1 MKIDTSLTPQTL
13 LPAIEK
19 MWQLSGSKI
28 VSIDETLD
36 RSAGA
41 PVHTVAGR
49 YRPRGWTDWTQGF
62 EFGSAILQFDA
73 TGDDAFL
80 ELGLKRTRANMPAH
94 VTHFGV
100 HDHGFNQVST
110 YGNLLR
116 LMAEGRMPP
125 NQWQKEYFELAIKA
139 SAAVQARRWTDLGDG
154 AGYIHSFNGPHSL
167 FIDTMRTLRI
177 LALGHQ
183 LGHVVKGEGDAV
195 IPLFGRLIA
204 HARATARYNLFR
216 GEGRDIWD
224 ERGRTAHEAIF
235 NVTNGVFRCVGTQQG
250 YSGYST
256 WTRGLSWA
264 MTGFAELLEFFD
276 TLDESAFAD
285 HGGKAGIVSLFDAAA
300 AATCDFYIAHTATD
314 GIPYWDTGA
323 PGLKRMGD
331 VYARPS
337 EPENDIEPV
346 DSSAAAIGAQGLIR
360 YGKWLE
366 ANGRDTAG
374 TYVQAGLTVFDTLL
388 GPSYLSAD
396 PDHQG
401 LVLHS
406 QYHRP
411 NGWDYVQPGRS
422 NPSGE
427 ATMWGDYH
435 MRELALLVQ
444 RLATAGPYP
453 TFFAI

>member
-1 MKIDTSLTPQTL
+1 MKIDFTLTPDAL
-13 LPAIEK
+13 LPAIGT
-19 MWQLSGSKI
+19 MWQVSGPKI

-41 PVHTVAGR
+41 PVHTIAGR
-49 YRPRGWTDWTQGF
+49 YSPRGWTDWTQGF
-62 EFGSAILQFDA
+62 AFGSALLQFDA
-73 TGDDAFL
+73 TGDESFL
-80 ELGLKRTRANMPAH
+80 ALGLERTRADMPVH
-94 VTHFGV
+94 ITHFGV

-116 LMAEGRMPP
+116 LMKEGRIPHDE
-125 NQWQKEYFELAIKA
+125 WQKEYFELAIRA
-139 SAAVQARRWTDLGDG
+139 SAAVQARRWTDLGTG
-154 AGYIHSFNGPHSL
+154 KGYIHSFNGPHSL

-195 IPLFGRLIA
+195 ISLFDRLIA
-204 HARATARYNLFR
+204 HARATAQYNLFW

-235 NVTNGVFRCVGTQQG
+235 NTVSGAFRCVGTQQG
-250 YSGYST
+250 YTGFST

-264 MTGFAELLEFFD
+264 MAGYAELLEWFD
-276 TLDESAFAD
+276 TLDDAPFAG
-285 HGGKAGIVSLFDAAA
+285 HGGKAEIVDLFDRAA

-323 PGLKRMGD
+323 PGLKALGD

-360 YGKWLE
+360 YGNWLA
-366 ANGRDTAG
+366 ANSRDDAT
-374 TYVQAGLTVFDTLL
+374 TYVHAGLTVLKTLL
-388 GPSYLSAD
+388 GPAYLSVD
-396 PDHQG
+396 PNHQG
-401 LVLHS
+401 LLLHS

-411 NGWDYVQPGRS
+411 NGWDHVQPGRR

-435 MRELALLVQ
+435 MRELAHLVG
-444 RLATAGPYP
+444 RMGSGEPYP
-453 TFFAI
+453 SFFAI